1 MATPDF
7 QTLML
12 PLLRFAADG
21 KEHAMREA
29 REKLGEEFGLTEQD
43 KTSLLPSGRRF
54 LSGLSLSCS

>member
-1 MATPDF
+1 
-7 QTLML
+7 ML